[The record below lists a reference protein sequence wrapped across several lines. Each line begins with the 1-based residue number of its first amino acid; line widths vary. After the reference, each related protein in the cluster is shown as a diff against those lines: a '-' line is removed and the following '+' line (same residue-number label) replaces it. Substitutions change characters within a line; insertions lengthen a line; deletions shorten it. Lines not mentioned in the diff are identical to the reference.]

1 MSALLGAPFESYGD
15 AFSVS
20 DAGMVRILDRAK
32 LRERAIYGLV
42 TAAVFEADP
51 ARRSAVRWVIRALA
65 QESGIVPASIQSLY
79 EAMGRG
85 GLRVHR
91 AGRQHPRPH
100 LRQHE
105 GRFPGDDGR
114 ERRTGHLRDREIG
127 DRLYRTAAG
136 RIRRRHPGGGDP
148 GGIHGAGFHSG
159 DHFQINAK
167 KFGAD
172 PAGEVSTLKA
182 IAREAVEAGFCNID
196 IDASTVV
203 DLSKGTIEEQQFNNS
218 HITAEMTKFIRGLEP
233 KSVTVSIGER
243 SARWGARTARWRSCR
258 PSWTSTAASSA
269 RESRASARSPSRRG
283 LLTAGSSCR
292 MEPWPRSSSTS
303 APSRKPVESGAR
315 EIRSL
320 RRRPAP
326 GASTL
331 PDDAFG
337 RFPETGTSE
346 VHLATGFQN
355 MIYEHPRFPAALKE
369 KAYDWC
375 RANCASERKQ
385 GETEEQFLYKARK
398 KTFGPFKKEMWDL
411 PAEIRGAIGADLEAK
426 FRFLFDKLRVVGTRD
441 VVGRIVKPVSAPLS
455 RPTGEAKGGVAI
467 GRDEPGSSVDKF
479 RRTAW
484 EWTKTLGLA
493 LLISMAVR
501 TAIVEGVLDP
511 FRVDGTDARRGRSYP
526 GEQALIPL
534 CRAIPRR
541 YRHLC
546 AASQRSA
553 LRPACRKA
561 RRGRGGDIVE
571 VRQGRLYVNGRPQE
585 ERYLKEL
592 PRYDLPSVR
601 VPSGMLFVL
610 GDNRNN
616 SFDSHA
622 WGSCR
627 ART

>member
-20 DAGMVRILDRAK
+20 DAGLVRILDRAK
-32 LRERAIYGLV
+32 LRERAIDGLV

-51 ARRSAVRWVIRALA
+51 ARRSAVRWAIRALA

-85 GLRVHR
+85 EVSGFTVPAVNIRGLTYDSSR
-91 AGRQHPRPH
+91 AVFRAMAAGGVGPVIF
-100 LRQHE
+100 E
-105 GRFPGDDGR
+105 IAKS
-114 ERRTGHLRDREIG
+114 EIG
-127 DRLYRTAAG
+127 YTEQRPDEYAVVILAAA
-136 RIRRRHPGGGDP
+136 IREGY
-148 GGIHGAGFHSG
+148 AGPVFLQG

-182 IAREAVEAGFCNID
+182 IAREAVEAGFFNID

-233 KSVTVSIGER
+233 KGVTVSIGGEIGEVGGKNSTVEEL
-243 SARWGARTARWRSCR
+243 SAFMDVYRRELGGGIKGISKISVQTG
-258 PSWTSTAASSA
+258 TSHGGVVLPDGTVAKVKLDFGTLESLSKAA
-269 RESRASARSPSRRG
+269 REKYG
-283 LLTAGSSCR
+283 L
-292 MEPWPRSSSTS
+292 
-303 APSRKPVESGAR
+303 SGAVQH
-315 EIRSL
+315 
-320 RRRPAP
+320 

-411 PAEIRGAIGADLEAK
+411 PAEVRGAIGADLEAK

-441 VVGRIVKPVSAPLS
+441 VVGRIVKPVAVPLS
-455 RPTGEAKGGVAI
+455 QPSGQATKGGGVAI
-467 GRDEPGSSVDKF
+467 GRDEPG
-479 RRTAW
+479 
-484 EWTKTLGLA
+484 E
-493 LLISMAVR
+493 
-501 TAIVEGVLDP
+501 
-511 FRVDGTDARRGRSYP
+511 
-526 GEQALIPL
+526 
-534 CRAIPRR
+534 
-541 YRHLC
+541 
-546 AASQRSA
+546 
-553 LRPACRKA
+553 
-561 RRGRGGDIVE
+561 
-571 VRQGRLYVNGRPQE
+571 
-585 ERYLKEL
+585 
-592 PRYDLPSVR
+592 
-601 VPSGMLFVL
+601 
-610 GDNRNN
+610 
-616 SFDSHA
+616 
-622 WGSCR
+622 
-627 ART
+627 